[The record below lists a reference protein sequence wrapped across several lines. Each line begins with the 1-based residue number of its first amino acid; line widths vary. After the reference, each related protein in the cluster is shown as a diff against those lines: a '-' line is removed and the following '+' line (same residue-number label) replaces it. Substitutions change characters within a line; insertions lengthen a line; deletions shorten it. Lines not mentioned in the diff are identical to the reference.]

1 MKLFSPIVLVVALAV
16 AALSVAV
23 LLLEPALWPRA
34 VLSLIFLPVGGWFF
48 LWVARRNAARS
59 NGRKALIRIRA
70 AMVGAGAVLA
80 SALGFRVVE
89 ALGVETGAGG
99 QSVISL
105 VLILVVVC
113 GDLLAARMD
122 SDADKLDEDDQD

>member
-1 MKLFSPIVLVVALAV
+1 MKLFSPIVLFVALVVAT
-16 AALSVAV
+16 LSVAV

-48 LWVARRNAARS
+48 LWVGRRNAARS

-70 AMVGAGAVLA
+70 AMVGAGALLA

-89 ALGVETGAGG
+89 ALGVETQAAG

-122 SDADKLDEDDQD
+122 SDADKVDEDDQG